1 MKFLHVSTG
10 DVRGAFAGA
19 YRLHRNLIAQ
29 GHESVMLVG
38 DKQTGDPTVVA
49 PSRTL
54 QFLGRNLVRVAN
66 GLLKLACGREVQ
78 VAHHLA
84 FNIAVVPLRSL
95 LKAVGEF
102 RPDLIVVYY
111 TSGFL
116 SPEGLRELRASLD
129 APMALYLM
137 DMEMLTGGCHYA
149 WNCSGYLGTC
159 DDCPVPRAG
168 ILKRLVSRQWKR
180 RKESL
185 RRIDPLVVTG
195 SGWLTRQAAAS
206 SITKAFASRQILMG
220 IDTERYAPRDQQEL
234 RRMFGLPQDGIV
246 LYFGAQNL
254 RDPRKGFRHLKA
266 ALEALAGMLEPA
278 ERDRVALFTVGRL
291 EADVVGALP
300 FAHIHREYIADPN
313 LFAATYAAADLF
325 VSPSVEDSG
334 PMTINEAIV
343 SGTPVAAFEMGVA
356 VDLVRHGVTG
366 FRVPLA
372 DSGALAEALASFIR
386 MSGPQRA
393 AMRDACRALG
403 VATSSAQRQAHAFV
417 ELAQALQLGGGRH
430 TGGTIVARNRQPQP

>member
-38 DKQTGDPTVVA
+38 DKQTDDPTVVA
-49 PSRTL
+49 PSKTL
-54 QFLGRNLVRVAN
+54 QFLGRNLVRLAN
-66 GLLKLACGREVQ
+66 RLLKLACGREVQ

-95 LKAVGEF
+95 VKALGEF

-116 SPEGLRELRASLD
+116 SPDGLRGLRASLD

-149 WNCSGYLGTC
+149 WDCSGYLGAC
-159 DDCPVPRAG
+159 DNCPIPRTEV
-168 ILKRLVSRQWKR
+168 LKRLVRRQWRR

-185 RRIDPLVVTG
+185 RRIDPMVVTG

-206 SITKAFASRQILMG
+206 SITKAFARRQILMG
-220 IDTERYAPRDQQEL
+220 IDTERYAPRDQRELREL
-234 RRMFGLPQDGIV
+234 RRSFGLPQDGLV

-254 RDPRKGFRHLKA
+254 RDPRKGFRHLKT
-266 ALEALAGMLEPA
+266 ALEALAGMLEPT

-325 VSPSVEDSG
+325 ICPSVEDSG
-334 PMTINEAIV
+334 PMMINEAVV

-356 VDLVRHGVTG
+356 VDLVQHGVTG

-372 DSGALAEALASFIR
+372 DSGGLAEALASFVR

-403 VATSSAQRQAHAFV
+403 VATSSAQGQAQAFV
-417 ELAQALQLGGGRH
+417 ELAQALQLGGGPH
-430 TGGTIVARNRQPQP
+430 TG